1 MVGSRSRRSGEADA
15 RLGAALRLVIVAVGR
30 LKAGPEREL
39 CARYLDRAG
48 KGGRALGLSGPDVVE
63 LPESA
68 ARRPEDRMS
77 EEGTALLGAL
87 PEAGAVIALD
97 PRGRE
102 MSSEEIAADIA
113 ALRDR
118 GVRAL
123 SFVIGGADGLSEA
136 ARGRADRLIAFGRAT
151 FPHQLVRVMMAEQI
165 YRATTI
171 LAGHPY
177 HKA

>member
-1 MVGSRSRRSGEADA
+1 MVGRPAGQRGQPGA
-15 RLGAALRLVIVAVGR
+15 RLDPLVRLLILAVGR
-30 LKAGPEREL
+30 MKAGPEREL
-39 CARYLDRAG
+39 CARYIERTA
-48 KGGRALGLSGPDVVE
+48 KGGRALSLTGPDVVE
-63 LPESA
+63 IAESA
-68 ARRPEDRMS
+68 ARRPDDRMT
-77 EEGTALLGAL
+77 EEGAALLAAL
-87 PEAGAVIALD
+87 PEETAVIALD

-102 MSSEEIAADIA
+102 ASSEEIAADIA

-123 SFVIGGADGLSEA
+123 SFLIGGADGLSDA
-136 ARGRADRLIAFGRAT
+136 ARGRADRLVAFGRAT
-151 FPHQLVRVMMAEQI
+151 FPHQLVRVMMAEQL

>member
-1 MVGSRSRRSGEADA
+1 MI
-15 RLGAALRLVIVAVGR
+15 LAVGR

-39 CARYLDRAG
+39 CARYLDRSA

-63 LPESA
+63 ITESA
-68 ARRPEDRMS
+68 ARRAEDRMRD
-77 EEGTALLGAL
+77 EGAAILDAI
-87 PEAGAVIALD
+87 PDPGAVIALD
-97 PRGRE
+97 PRGQE
-102 MSSEEIAADIA
+102 TASEHLAADIG

-123 SFVIGGADGLSEA
+123 TFVIGGADGLSDEV
-136 ARGRADRLIAFGRAT
+136 RTRADMSIAFGRAT
-151 FPHQLVRVMMAEQI
+151 FPHQLVRVMMAEQL

>member
-1 MVGSRSRRSGEADA
+1 V
-15 RLGAALRLVIVAVGR
+15 RLLIIAVGR

-39 CARYLDRAG
+39 CARYIDRTSRS
-48 KGGRALGLSGPDVVE
+48 GRALSLTGPDVIEVA
-63 LPESA
+63 ESA
-68 ARRPEDRMS
+68 ARRPDDRML
-77 EEGTALLGAL
+77 EEGAGLIAAL
-87 PEAGAVIALD
+87 PEETAVLALD
-97 PRGRE
+97 PRGVE
-102 MSSEEIAADIA
+102 LTSEQMAADIA

-123 SFVIGGADGLSEA
+123 SFMIGGADGLSPP
-136 ARGRADRLIAFGRAT
+136 ARDRADRLVAFGRAT
-151 FPHQLVRVMMAEQI
+151 FPHQLVRVMMAEQL

>member
-1 MVGSRSRRSGEADA
+1 M
-15 RLGAALRLVIVAVGR
+15 RLVIVAVGR

-48 KGGRALGLSGPDVVE
+48 KGGRSLGLSGPDVIE
-63 LPESA
+63 ISESA

-77 EEGTALLGAL
+77 EEGTGLIGAL

-123 SFVIGGADGLSEA
+123 SFLIGGADGLSEA
-136 ARGRADRLIAFGRAT
+136 ARGRADRLVAFGRAT

>member
-1 MVGSRSRRSGEADA
+1 V
-15 RLGAALRLVIVAVGR
+15 RLVIVAVGR

-39 CARYLDRAG
+39 CARYIDRTA
-48 KGGRALGLSGPDVVE
+48 KGGRALGLSGPDVLE
-63 LPESA
+63 ISESQ
-68 ARRPEDRMS
+68 ARRPEDRMA
-77 EEGTALLGAL
+77 EEGAGIIGAL
-87 PEAGAVIALD
+87 ATETAVMGLD
-97 PRGRE
+97 PRGAE
-102 MSSEEIAADIA
+102 LSSEQLAADIA

-123 SFVIGGADGLSEA
+123 SFLIGGADGLSPA

-151 FPHQLVRVMMAEQI
+151 FPHQLVRVMMAEQL

>member
-1 MVGSRSRRSGEADA
+1 M
-15 RLGAALRLVIVAVGR
+15 RLLIIAVGR

-39 CARYLDRAG
+39 CARYIDRTS
-48 KGGRALGLSGPDVVE
+48 KSGRALSLTGPDVFEVA
-63 LPESA
+63 ESA
-68 ARRPEDRMS
+68 ARRPDDRMA
-77 EEGTALLGAL
+77 EEGSGLIAALPEETALL
-87 PEAGAVIALD
+87 ALD
-97 PRGRE
+97 PRGVE
-102 MSSEEIAADIA
+102 LTSEQMAADIA

-123 SFVIGGADGLSEA
+123 SFMIGGADGLSPQ
-136 ARGRADRLIAFGRAT
+136 ARSRADRLVAFGRAT
-151 FPHQLVRVMMAEQI
+151 FPHQLVRVMMAEQL